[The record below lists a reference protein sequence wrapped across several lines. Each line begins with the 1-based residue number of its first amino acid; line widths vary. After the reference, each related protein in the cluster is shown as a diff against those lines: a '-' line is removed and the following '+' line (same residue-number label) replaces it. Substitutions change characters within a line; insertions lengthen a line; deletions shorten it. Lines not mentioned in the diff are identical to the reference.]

1 MEQEHTKSTS
11 NWQEFWQIL
20 RHGQFGKLFA
30 GATENT
36 LIQFFRYCFVGGAA
50 TVVDWGISALL
61 FFAVFDQHYAILA
74 NGCSFVAGLL
84 ANYFLSTFWV
94 FRSSKVQSR
103 LVEFLA
109 FAAIGVVGLLLT
121 IGITKVSEIT
131 LGNITSAYQM
141 IGKTPDYIEVIRPL
155 SGGVISDD
163 RMTQYMIREFIL
175 QVTGHRLTKPRIIIC
190 VPSFITDVEKRAVVE
205 AAMSAGSRKAYL
217 IDEPIAALIGA
228 GVNIGKA
235 RGNMVV
241 DIGGGTTDV
250 AIVSMNGI
258 VTSHSVRAAGN
269 TLDQA
274 IIRYMQT
281 KYKLLIGERTA
292 ERLKI
297 EMTNLY
303 DPRADVTSWVKG
315 RNLVSGL
322 PEMQEISELEIFEA
336 VEDVIADIIEAIKTV
351 LEETPPELVGDIYE
365 NGVLM
370 AGGGAMLGGLRK
382 LVERTLQVKCVVA
395 KDAIHCVAKGTAIA
409 FRKMDTLLDGFEN
422 IAVYQFK

>member
-1 MEQEHTKSTS
+1 M
-11 NWQEFWQIL
+11 
-20 RHGQFGKLFA
+20 
-30 GATENT
+30 
-36 LIQFFRYCFVGGAA
+36 
-50 TVVDWGISALL
+50 
-61 FFAVFDQHYAILA
+61 
-74 NGCSFVAGLL
+74 
-84 ANYFLSTFWV
+84 
-94 FRSSKVQSR
+94 SK
-103 LVEFLA
+103 
-109 FAAIGVVGLLLT
+109 T
-121 IGITKVSEIT
+121 DIGIDLGTANTVIT
-131 LGNITSAYQM
+131 LGKKGVVLSEPSAIAYHKRTKEVLAVGKRAYQM
-141 IGKTPDYIEVIRPL
+141 IGKTPSYIEVIRPL

-175 QVTGHRLTKPRIIIC
+175 QVSGHRLTKPRIIIC

-281 KYKLLIGERTA
+281 RYKLLIGERTA
-292 ERLKI
+292 ERVKI

-303 DPRADVTSWVKG
+303 DPRADVTMWVKG

-322 PEMQEISELEIFEA
+322 PEMREISELEIFEA
-336 VEDVIADIIEAIKTV
+336 VEDVVADIIEAIKTV
-351 LEETPPELVGDIYE
+351 LDRRSWSATST
-365 NGVLM
+365 
-370 AGGGAMLGGLRK
+370 
-382 LVERTLQVKCVVA
+382 RTAYLWQAAAQCWAVCESWWSARCKSSAWWQRMPSTAWQREQPLHSA
-395 KDAIHCVAKGTAIA
+395 KWTLCWTASKISPSISSSKQTEKSVSEINRIRFSCQINWRWFYSA
-409 FRKMDTLLDGFEN
+409 YFFSFSTST
-422 IAVYQFK
+422 

>member
-1 MEQEHTKSTS
+1 MCAWGKDIGIDLGTASVLVYVKGKGVVLNEPSVVAIDKNT
-11 NWQEFWQIL
+11 
-20 RHGQFGKLFA
+20 GKLLKV
-30 GATENT
+30 GADAQAMLGRTP
-36 LIQFFRYCFVGGAA
+36 
-50 TVVDWGISALL
+50 
-61 FFAVFDQHYAILA
+61 
-74 NGCSFVAGLL
+74 
-84 ANYFLSTFWV
+84 
-94 FRSSKVQSR
+94 
-103 LVEFLA
+103 
-109 FAAIGVVGLLLT
+109 
-121 IGITKVSEIT
+121 
-131 LGNITSAYQM
+131 GNIVA
-141 IGKTPDYIEVIRPL
+141 IRPL
-155 SGGVISDD
+155 REGVISDYD
-163 RMTQYMIREFIL
+163 MTERMLKEFMRK
-175 QVTGHRLTKPRIIIC
+175 VSGGSYFFKPRIIIC

>member
-1 MEQEHTKSTS
+1 M
-11 NWQEFWQIL
+11 
-20 RHGQFGKLFA
+20 
-30 GATENT
+30 
-36 LIQFFRYCFVGGAA
+36 
-50 TVVDWGISALL
+50 
-61 FFAVFDQHYAILA
+61 
-74 NGCSFVAGLL
+74 
-84 ANYFLSTFWV
+84 
-94 FRSSKVQSR
+94 SK
-103 LVEFLA
+103 
-109 FAAIGVVGLLLT
+109 T
-121 IGITKVSEIT
+121 DIGIDLGTANTVIT
-131 LGNITSAYQM
+131 LGKKGVVLSEPSAIAYHQRTREVLAVGRRAYQM
-141 IGKTPDYIEVIRPL
+141 IGKTPDYIEVVQPL

-175 QVTGHRLTKPRIIIC
+175 KVTGRHLTKPRIIIC

-258 VTSHSVRAAGN
+258 VTSHSIRAAGS
-269 TLDQA
+269 TLDEA

-281 KYKLLIGERTA
+281 KYKLLIGPRTA
-292 ERLKI
+292 EQVKI

-303 DPRADVTSWVKG
+303 DPRADVTTWIKG

-322 PEMQEISELEIFEA
+322 PEMREVSELEIFEA

-395 KDAIHCVAKGTAIA
+395 KDSLHCVAKGTAIA

>member
-1 MEQEHTKSTS
+1 M
-11 NWQEFWQIL
+11 
-20 RHGQFGKLFA
+20 
-30 GATENT
+30 
-36 LIQFFRYCFVGGAA
+36 
-50 TVVDWGISALL
+50 
-61 FFAVFDQHYAILA
+61 
-74 NGCSFVAGLL
+74 
-84 ANYFLSTFWV
+84 
-94 FRSSKVQSR
+94 SK
-103 LVEFLA
+103 
-109 FAAIGVVGLLLT
+109 T
-121 IGITKVSEIT
+121 DIGIDLGTANTVIT
-131 LGNITSAYQM
+131 LGKKGVVLSEPSAIAYHTHTKEVLAVGKRAYQM

-228 GVNIGKA
+228 GVNIG
-235 RGNMVV
+235 
-241 DIGGGTTDV
+241 
-250 AIVSMNGI
+250 I

-303 DPRADVTSWVKG
+303 DPRADVTAWVKG

-322 PEMQEISELEIFEA
+322 PEMQEVSELEIFEA
-336 VEDVIADIIEAIKTV
+336 VEDVVADIIEAIKTV

>member
-1 MEQEHTKSTS
+1 M
-11 NWQEFWQIL
+11 
-20 RHGQFGKLFA
+20 
-30 GATENT
+30 
-36 LIQFFRYCFVGGAA
+36 
-50 TVVDWGISALL
+50 
-61 FFAVFDQHYAILA
+61 
-74 NGCSFVAGLL
+74 
-84 ANYFLSTFWV
+84 
-94 FRSSKVQSR
+94 SK
-103 LVEFLA
+103 
-109 FAAIGVVGLLLT
+109 T
-121 IGITKVSEIT
+121 DIGIDLGTANTVIT
-131 LGNITSAYQM
+131 LGKKGVVLSEPSAIAYHTHTKEVLAVGKRAYQM

-303 DPRADVTSWVKG
+303 DPRADVTAWVKG

-322 PEMQEISELEIFEA
+322 PEMQEVSE
-336 VEDVIADIIEAIKTV
+336 
-351 LEETPPELVGDIYE
+351 PEMCIRDS
-365 NGVLM
+365 LM

>member
-1 MEQEHTKSTS
+1 MGLFSKDVGIDLGTANTLVYMKGKGIIMREPSVVAVDTKTDEVRCVGAEAKAVIGRTPGSIVAVRPLKDGVIADFDITTNMLENFLKKACGNS
-11 NWQEFWQIL
+11 MFSRPRVVICIPSGVTEVERRAVREATL
-20 RHGQFGKLFA
+20 KA
-30 GATENT
+30 GARQVSVIEEPM
-36 LIQFFRYCFVGGAA
+36 A
-50 TVVDWGISALL
+50 
-61 FFAVFDQHYAILA
+61 
-74 NGCSFVAGLL
+74 
-84 ANYFLSTFWV
+84 
-94 FRSSKVQSR
+94 
-103 LVEFLA
+103 
-109 FAAIGVVGLLLT
+109 AAIGAGLP
-121 IGITKVSEIT
+121 ISEPT
-131 LGNITSAYQM
+131 GSM
-141 IGKTPDYIEVIRPL
+141 I
-155 SGGVISDD
+155 
-163 RMTQYMIREFIL
+163 
-175 QVTGHRLTKPRIIIC
+175 
-190 VPSFITDVEKRAVVE
+190 
-205 AAMSAGSRKAYL
+205 
-217 IDEPIAALIGA
+217 
-228 GVNIGKA
+228 
-235 RGNMVV
+235 V

>member
-1 MEQEHTKSTS
+1 M
-11 NWQEFWQIL
+11 
-20 RHGQFGKLFA
+20 
-30 GATENT
+30 
-36 LIQFFRYCFVGGAA
+36 
-50 TVVDWGISALL
+50 
-61 FFAVFDQHYAILA
+61 
-74 NGCSFVAGLL
+74 
-84 ANYFLSTFWV
+84 
-94 FRSSKVQSR
+94 SK
-103 LVEFLA
+103 
-109 FAAIGVVGLLLT
+109 T
-121 IGITKVSEIT
+121 DIGIDLGTANTVIT
-131 LGNITSAYQM
+131 LGKKGVVLSEPSAIAYHTHTKEVLAVGKRAYQM

-250 AIVSMNGI
+250 AVISLSGVVESASIKIAGDQFNEAVI
-258 VTSHSVRAAGN
+258 SHSVRAAGN

>member
-1 MEQEHTKSTS
+1 M
-11 NWQEFWQIL
+11 
-20 RHGQFGKLFA
+20 
-30 GATENT
+30 
-36 LIQFFRYCFVGGAA
+36 
-50 TVVDWGISALL
+50 
-61 FFAVFDQHYAILA
+61 
-74 NGCSFVAGLL
+74 
-84 ANYFLSTFWV
+84 
-94 FRSSKVQSR
+94 SK
-103 LVEFLA
+103 
-109 FAAIGVVGLLLT
+109 T
-121 IGITKVSEIT
+121 DIGIDLGTANTVIT
-131 LGNITSAYQM
+131 LGKKGVVLSEPSAIAYHTHTKEVLAVGKRAYQM

-205 AAMSAGSRKAYL
+205 AAMSAAPERRII

-303 DPRADVTSWVKG
+303 DPERMLRHGSRDGIWSAVCRKCRKSASWRSSRLWKMWWRTSSRQSRPSWKRHR
-315 RNLVSGL
+315 RNW
-322 PEMQEISELEIFEA
+322 
-336 VEDVIADIIEAIKTV
+336 
-351 LEETPPELVGDIYE
+351 
-365 NGVLM
+365 
-370 AGGGAMLGGLRK
+370 
-382 LVERTLQVKCVVA
+382 
-395 KDAIHCVAKGTAIA
+395 
-409 FRKMDTLLDGFEN
+409 
-422 IAVYQFK
+422 

>member
-1 MEQEHTKSTS
+1 M
-11 NWQEFWQIL
+11 
-20 RHGQFGKLFA
+20 
-30 GATENT
+30 
-36 LIQFFRYCFVGGAA
+36 
-50 TVVDWGISALL
+50 
-61 FFAVFDQHYAILA
+61 
-74 NGCSFVAGLL
+74 
-84 ANYFLSTFWV
+84 
-94 FRSSKVQSR
+94 SK
-103 LVEFLA
+103 
-109 FAAIGVVGLLLT
+109 T
-121 IGITKVSEIT
+121 DIGIDLGTANTVIT
-131 LGNITSAYQM
+131 LGKKGVVLSEPSAIAYHTHTKEVLAVGKRAYQM

-217 IDEPIAALIGA
+217 IDEPIA
-228 GVNIGKA
+228 

-303 DPRADVTSWVKG
+303 DPRAGVTSWVKG

>member
-1 MEQEHTKSTS
+1 M
-11 NWQEFWQIL
+11 
-20 RHGQFGKLFA
+20 
-30 GATENT
+30 
-36 LIQFFRYCFVGGAA
+36 
-50 TVVDWGISALL
+50 
-61 FFAVFDQHYAILA
+61 
-74 NGCSFVAGLL
+74 
-84 ANYFLSTFWV
+84 
-94 FRSSKVQSR
+94 SK
-103 LVEFLA
+103 
-109 FAAIGVVGLLLT
+109 T
-121 IGITKVSEIT
+121 DIGIDLGTANTVIT
-131 LGNITSAYQM
+131 LGKKGVVLSEPSAIAYHTHTKEVLAVGKRAYQM

-297 EMTNLY
+297 WSAVCRKCRKSASWRSSRLWKMWW
-303 DPRADVTSWVKG
+303 RTSSRQSRPSWKRHR
-315 RNLVSGL
+315 RNW
-322 PEMQEISELEIFEA
+322 
-336 VEDVIADIIEAIKTV
+336 
-351 LEETPPELVGDIYE
+351 
-365 NGVLM
+365 
-370 AGGGAMLGGLRK
+370 
-382 LVERTLQVKCVVA
+382 
-395 KDAIHCVAKGTAIA
+395 
-409 FRKMDTLLDGFEN
+409 
-422 IAVYQFK
+422 

>member
-1 MEQEHTKSTS
+1 M
-11 NWQEFWQIL
+11 
-20 RHGQFGKLFA
+20 
-30 GATENT
+30 
-36 LIQFFRYCFVGGAA
+36 
-50 TVVDWGISALL
+50 
-61 FFAVFDQHYAILA
+61 
-74 NGCSFVAGLL
+74 
-84 ANYFLSTFWV
+84 
-94 FRSSKVQSR
+94 SK
-103 LVEFLA
+103 
-109 FAAIGVVGLLLT
+109 T
-121 IGITKVSEIT
+121 DIGIDLGTANTVIT
-131 LGNITSAYQM
+131 LGKKGVVLSEPSAIAYHKRTKEVLAVGKRAYQM
-141 IGKTPDYIEVIRPL
+141 IGKTPSYIEVIRPL

-175 QVTGHRLTKPRIIIC
+175 QVSGHRLTKPRIIIC

-281 KYKLLIGERTA
+281 RYKLLIGERTA
-292 ERLKI
+292 ERVKI

-303 DPRADVTSWVKG
+303 DPRADVTMW
-315 RNLVSGL
+315 VSGL
-322 PEMQEISELEIFEA
+322 PEMREISELEIFEA
-336 VEDVIADIIEAIKTV
+336 VEDVVADIIEAIKTV